1 MYSHGL
7 ECLIPP
13 SRITAGANG
22 SQSWSDSDTSALIT
36 TPVQWLGGF
45 IQPNHTHIWPAICD
59 YARRLKSVLIKPDL
73 IACGP
78 TGRVISCLMTIRI
91 AMETWVRVNRRAAP
105 ALKPVFVTVTHD
117 SRLAGYAGQ
126 ISADGN
132 LAIGTIWQIVSL
144 LMPIALLF
152 SSFWTVKRFPQLKF
166 ATPHLVGGL

>member
-1 MYSHGL
+1 
-7 ECLIPP
+7 
-13 SRITAGANG
+13 
-22 SQSWSDSDTSALIT
+22 
-36 TPVQWLGGF
+36 
-45 IQPNHTHIWPAICD
+45 
-59 YARRLKSVLIKPDL
+59 
-73 IACGP
+73 
-78 TGRVISCLMTIRI
+78 MTIRI